1 MCIPQTLLPA
11 KLKLLACNWCVF
23 HELAAHHR
31 ARCHSSIVR
40 CKGTTPTTHTLR
52 HMNLTTPTAARL
64 SALRHRPI
72 EACASPHGLLGPN
85 WLQSQGK
92 PTGNCSCFTCIPSSY
107 CQCLLRRSQFTG
119 TSPAIPAAR
128 CSLNASSLTSLLSWD
143 MYSSRVLRSVT
154 SWLTTSSSD
163 AQR

>member
-1 MCIPQTLLPA
+1 MHSPDASSRQTETARLQLVRVSRAGCTSPRPLPLQHCA
-11 KLKLLACNWCVF
+11 LQRD
-23 HELAAHHR
+23 H
-31 ARCHSSIVR
+31 
-40 CKGTTPTTHTLR
+40 PTTHTLR